1 MFKYKDFMK
10 MFYKILFVL
19 SIIGLLLNIFYK
31 GESLSI
37 VIYIIYIMYYV
48 VNRKKH
54 WNIFWLQILEPIIIL
69 SFIEYFFINFSS
81 NIMGNIVPI
90 SNNRV
95 TMIYNIIVNTIM
107 LIYSN
112 SLIQRYI
119 KKTNK
124 FYLAEII
131 LEIIIVVLLLIVM
144 IFFDV
149 FRLAALVAIIF
160 LVIAIRSS
168 IIKYK
173 KIKK

>member
-81 NIMGNIVPI
+81 SIVGSIVSI

-144 IFFDV
+144 IFFKV
-149 FRLAALVAIIF
+149 FRLAALIAIIF
-160 LVIAIRSS
+160 LIIAIRSS
-168 IIKYK
+168 VIKYK
-173 KIKK
+173 KTKK